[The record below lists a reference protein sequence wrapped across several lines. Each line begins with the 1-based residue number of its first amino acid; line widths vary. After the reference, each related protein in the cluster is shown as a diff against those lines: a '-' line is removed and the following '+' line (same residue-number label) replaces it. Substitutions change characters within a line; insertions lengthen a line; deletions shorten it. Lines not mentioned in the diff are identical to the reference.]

1 MLRYVII
8 FHLVV
13 SLFASPAFAS
23 NDLSDILDGI
33 QNKYGHLPGL
43 SVTYS
48 REVITR
54 SMSMLGGQVKG
65 DLATGRIYFKPSHY
79 MRLEQETPKFETI
92 IYNGDTLWWYIPDKK
107 CVYKYPAQQFGQ
119 ELRFLSNVFGG
130 LGKVAEGFK
139 VSIIDQKDTGEFL
152 VKLRPDPSWENIDYM
167 VLTLTSS
174 NDIQGVDIHNQLGS
188 ITRFKLEKL
197 TPKEKFEKG
206 FFQFVVPKDV
216 QLVEQGEQ

>member
-1 MLRYVII
+1 MLRYII
-8 FHLVV
+8 ILHLVL
-13 SLFASPAFAS
+13 SLFVSPAFAS

-33 QNKYGHLPGL
+33 QKKYGHLPGL
-43 SVTYS
+43 SVTYT

-54 SMSMLGGQVKG
+54 SMSTLGSQVKG

-79 MRLEQETPKFETI
+79 MRLEQETPRSETI
-92 IYNGDTLWWYIPDKK
+92 IYNGDILWWYIPGKK
-107 CVYKYPAQQFGQ
+107 CVY
-119 ELRFLSNVFGG
+119 
-130 LGKVAEGFK
+130 K

-188 ITRFKLEKL
+188 ITRFRLEKL